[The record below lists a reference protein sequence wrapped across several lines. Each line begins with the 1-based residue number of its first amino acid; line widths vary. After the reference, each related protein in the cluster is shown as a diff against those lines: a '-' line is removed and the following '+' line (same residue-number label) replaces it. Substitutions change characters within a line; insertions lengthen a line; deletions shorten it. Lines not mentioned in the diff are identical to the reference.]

1 MHKKFLIAA
10 GLAKGEEVNATEKNI
25 LIEGSGGA
33 AGEGGSLRKM
43 ALYKRWEGEKP
54 GVSDQEQAFVQL
66 RYGAMETPLALTIS
80 PE

>member
-1 MHKKFLIAA
+1 MQGFFSSCTSQLHKKLLIAA

-43 ALYKRWEGEKP
+43 ALYKRWRERN
-54 GVSDQEQAFVQL
+54 QESQTRSKL
-66 RYGAMETPLALTIS
+66 LS
-80 PE
+80 S

>member
-1 MHKKFLIAA
+1 MQGFFSSCTSQLHKKFLIAA

-43 ALYKRWEGEKP
+43 ALYKRWRERN
-54 GVSDQEQAFVQL
+54 QESQTRSKL
-66 RYGAMETPLALTIS
+66 LS
-80 PE
+80 S